1 MTFQFFLKKGRE
13 PKMVDKPSSE
23 TILTTYSFDELLN
36 LVKMKAEKLVDEQLA
51 GVKKYLESLS
61 VEEKETPTITEKP
74 VRKKAGRP
82 VGKTQSEKKMTLGAH
97 LLEVL
102 GSEPK
107 KVDEIM
113 DAILDRGY
121 QTKSDNPKKILQ
133 LELGKQIKR
142 KTIKKVGY
150 GVYVRK

>member
-1 MTFQFFLKKGRE
+1 
-13 PKMVDKPSSE
+13 MVDKPSSE

-61 VEEKETPTITEKP
+61 VEEKETPSIPEIP
-74 VRKKAGRP
+74 VRQKAGRP

>member
-1 MTFQFFLKKGRE
+1 
-13 PKMVDKPSSE
+13 MVAKPSSE

-51 GVKKYLESLS
+51 GVKKYLESLG

-74 VRKKAGRP
+74 VRKKTGRP
-82 VGKTQSEKKMTLGAH
+82 VGKTQPEKEMSLGAH

-107 KVDEIM
+107 KIDEIM
-113 DAILDRGY
+113 KSILDRGY
-121 QTKSDNPKKILQ
+121 KTKSGNPKQILQ
-133 LELGKQIKR
+133 LELARQIKR
-142 KTIKKVGY
+142 KTIKKVER